1 MKVINNIACLKSV
14 LFTFLLCSQ
23 ANLSAN
29 EITKYLV
36 EKTNSQLEE
45 IPMPRMDVKK
55 PSVKSIQIEIIK
67 LTDNSGLTYLGGK
80 VNAADLDIY
89 LLQMKKILGD
99 DFLHYRKYQ
108 SERDHQTFHMTLVNP
123 YEYQALTK
131 DIDINGTFSVSLLG
145 LGRVSQDNKATYF
158 VVAQSPEAASYRQTL
173 MLAKKDFHVTLGF
186 DPSDIYGVNK
196 GVSSIIE

>member
-1 MKVINNIACLKSV
+1 MKVINNITCLKSV
-14 LFTFLLCSQ
+14 LLTILLCTQ

-29 EITKYLV
+29 EIPEYLA
-36 EKTNSQLEE
+36 ENQLEE
-45 IPMPRMDVKK
+45 VVMPDVDVKEL
-55 PSVKSIQIEIIK
+55 SVKSIQIEIIK

-99 DFLHYRKYQ
+99 DFLLYRRYQ

-131 DIDINGTFSVSLLG
+131 DTDISGTFSVSLRG

-173 MLAKKDFHVTLGF
+173 TLAKKDFHVTLGF
-186 DPSDIYGVNK
+186 YPNDIYGVNK
-196 GVSSIIE
+196 GVGSIIE